1 MPSPKELAK
10 ALAYRGEIRNTP
22 QNSFLGGVANFL
34 APVSEFAD
42 QYKISDRIPFLG
54 GMSAADLTGLKG
66 TESLVR
72 DMSYGKFPISGASLQ
87 TAKVDPRVLD
97 LAGVSGAMIP
107 VGKALGK
114 AALREGARQIETGTG
129 VLGRNVIDPRQQIIT
144 YHGSPHTFPPTA
156 NNPLGEFDSAK
167 MGTGEGAQVYG
178 EGHYTAEARKGA
190 ESYQNAGIGGID
202 WENAKYGNKKI
213 QTLYDNAAKAQD
225 RAHRLKDQGA
235 IGKANAELA
244 YWESMMTG
252 THPNIV
258 KQNALDPESGWDEL
272 ANFAKKI
279 DDSKFKNINYP
290 ETSLYKV
297 DIPDEHVAKMLDYDK
312 PINEQSP
319 YILEALGRAG
329 INNESSALAGPMAR
343 GQERHLAKHGI
354 TGIRYLDAA
363 SRDAGKGTSNFVVFD
378 PKHMNIL
385 ERNGVGGAMMHRP
398 TGLLGHPKLNVLPN
412 ERVALVEGNSNLRVE
427 HKPDGTFTISH
438 SPAWGETSKPFTLN
452 GDSVDDLISTA
463 ESRLKRSEVAMTAAA
478 KSKHSKTVGGM
489 LEMKHGDNFEYA
501 KSARSDSQYITHT
514 PTGAKIRIS
523 DHKLPDVYESPNFE
537 VSGALSKKEQAQ
549 SISKFLDDYATQ
561 RAKDD
566 ASIDVGGAMMQR
578 PKTEFE
584 ILHDTAQRNA
594 ALPVEQG
601 GLGLPANNTYIDR
614 ANAPGM
620 FPTDAYHATNV
631 EFDSFDPSKTKFVN
645 GVFTSTDPSGA
656 SAYVEAKNAGL
667 PTKHEG
673 GFVMPLR
680 INNEKSVTP
689 EYFNLNNIRSGLAE
703 GNNVVGGDVV
713 VIPDAKNIRSR
724 FAAFDPM
731 RRHEADILAGVGVG
745 GMLDPQAIAEA
756 LRQQDRK

>member
-1 MPSPKELAK
+1 MPSPKQLAK
-10 ALAYRGEIRNTP
+10 ALAYQGEIRNTSR
-22 QNSFLGGVANFL
+22 NRLLGGVADVL
-34 APVSEFAD
+34 SPVSEFAD

-66 TESLVR
+66 AQSLVN
-72 DMSYGKFPISGASLQ
+72 DMSYGKSPISGASLQ
-87 TAKVDPRVLD
+87 TTKVDPRVID

-107 VGKALGK
+107 IGKALGK

-129 VLGRNVIDPRQQIIT
+129 IGRAVVDPRSPIT
-144 YHGSPHTFPPTA
+144 TWHGSPHTFPPTA

-319 YILEALGRAG
+319 YVLEALGRAG

-343 GQERHLAKHGI
+343 GQESHLAKHGI

-385 ERNGVGGAMMHRP
+385 ERNG
-398 TGLLGHPKLNVLPN
+398 
-412 ERVALVEGNSNLRVE
+412 
-427 HKPDGTFTISH
+427 
-438 SPAWGETSKPFTLN
+438 
-452 GDSVDDLISTA
+452 
-463 ESRLKRSEVAMTAAA
+463 
-478 KSKHSKTVGGM
+478 
-489 LEMKHGDNFEYA
+489 
-501 KSARSDSQYITHT
+501 
-514 PTGAKIRIS
+514 
-523 DHKLPDVYESPNFE
+523 
-537 VSGALSKKEQAQ
+537 
-549 SISKFLDDYATQ
+549 
-561 RAKDD
+561 
-566 ASIDVGGAMMQR
+566 VGGAMMQR

-620 FPTDAYHATNV
+620 YPTDVYHFTNSRFS
-631 EFDSFDPSKTKFVN
+631 EFDPKSIGSA
-645 GVFTSTDPSGA
+645 TDEGWLGSGFYTTTDKKLGDNWNKQV
-656 SAYVEAKNAGL
+656 S
-667 PTKHEG
+667 
-673 GFVMPLR
+673 MPLR
-680 INNEKSVTP
+680 VADQNNLEVPYTNLGQDKRSNVSSALGEMGNMTPIEVNDALDRLGKTGITMDYSPSGYLHKEIMSVAP
-689 EYFNLNNIRSGLAE
+689 NQL
-703 GNNVVGGDVV
+703 
-713 VIPDAKNIRSR
+713 RSR
-724 FAAFDPM
+724 YAAFDPM

>member
-1 MPSPKELAK
+1 MPSPKQLAK

-42 QYKISDRIPFLG
+42 RDKLPGSIPLLG
-54 GMSAADLTGLKG
+54 GISAADVTGVKG
-66 TESLVR
+66 AESLVR
-72 DMSYGKFPISGASLQ
+72 DMSYGKSPVRGATLN
-87 TAKVDPRVLD
+87 TVKVDPRLLD
-97 LAGVSGAMIP
+97 VAAVSGAMIP

-114 AALREGARQIETGTG
+114 AALREGAKQIHTGTG
-129 VLGRNVIDPRQQIIT
+129 VLGRNVM
-144 YHGSPHTFPPTA
+144 
-156 NNPLGEFDSAK
+156 NPK
-167 MGTGEGAQVYG
+167 MSVVPEGA
-178 EGHYTAEARKGA
+178 
-190 ESYQNAGIGGID
+190 
-202 WENAKYGNKKI
+202 
-213 QTLYDNAAKAQD
+213 
-225 RAHRLKDQGA
+225 
-235 IGKANAELA
+235 
-244 YWESMMTG
+244 SM
-252 THPNIV
+252 P
-258 KQNALDPESGWDEL
+258 Q
-272 ANFAKKI
+272 
-279 DDSKFKNINYP
+279 
-290 ETSLYKV
+290 
-297 DIPDEHVAKMLDYDK
+297 
-312 PINEQSP
+312 Q
-319 YILEALGRAG
+319 
-329 INNESSALAGPMAR
+329 
-343 GQERHLAKHGI
+343 
-354 TGIRYLDAA
+354 
-363 SRDAGKGTSNFVVFD
+363 
-378 PKHMNIL
+378 
-385 ERNGVGGAMMHRP
+385 P

-438 SPAWGETSKPFTLN
+438 SPAWGETGKPFTLN

-463 ESRLKRSEVAMTAAA
+463 ESRLQRSEAAMTAAA

-523 DHKLPDVYESPNFE
+523 DHKLPDVYESPDFE

-549 SISKFLDDYATQ
+549 SISKFLDDYVTQ

-601 GLGLPANNTYIDR
+601 GLGLPEGNAAMDR
-614 ANAPGM
+614 AGAMG
-620 FPTDAYHATNV
+620 FDTDTPYYHGTNYD
-631 EFDSFDPSKTKFVN
+631 FDKFNTAGKKKTA
-645 GVFTSTDPSGA
+645 GSGA
-656 SAYVEAKNAGL
+656 FLTNNPVVAETYV
-667 PTKHEG
+667 G
-673 GFVMPLR
+673 GVGSGGNIMPLLAR
-680 INNEKSVTP
+680 KENLLEVNAKGRNWNDINTNDLAHKRKKLSNIFPDDISPNDFTTTDQIAALAP
-689 EYFNLNNIRSGLAE
+689 YADFSGALIKNIRDSGPSSHVFRSKEYLQDKYGIPNTGSDTYWNDVTGDQFAE
-703 GNNVVGGDVV
+703 ARNATDKLYSNQRGDVLSLQN
-713 VIPDAKNIRSR
+713 PQDIRSR

>member
-10 ALAYRGEIRNTP
+10 ALAYQGEIRNTSR
-22 QNSFLGGVANFL
+22 NRLLGGVADLL

-42 QYKISDRIPFLG
+42 RDKLPESIPLLG
-54 GMSAADLTGLKG
+54 GMSFADLSGLKG
-66 TESLVR
+66 AQSLVN
-72 DMSYGKFPISGASLQ
+72 DMSYGTPPIRGASLQ

-129 VLGRNVIDPRQQIIT
+129 IGRAVVDPRSPIT
-144 YHGSPHTFPPTA
+144 TWHGSPHTFPPTA

-178 EGHYTAEARKGA
+178 KGHYTAEARKGA

-343 GQERHLAKHGI
+343 GQESHLAKHGI

-385 ERNGVGGAMMHRP
+385 ERNG
-398 TGLLGHPKLNVLPN
+398 
-412 ERVALVEGNSNLRVE
+412 
-427 HKPDGTFTISH
+427 
-438 SPAWGETSKPFTLN
+438 
-452 GDSVDDLISTA
+452 
-463 ESRLKRSEVAMTAAA
+463 
-478 KSKHSKTVGGM
+478 
-489 LEMKHGDNFEYA
+489 
-501 KSARSDSQYITHT
+501 
-514 PTGAKIRIS
+514 
-523 DHKLPDVYESPNFE
+523 
-537 VSGALSKKEQAQ
+537 
-549 SISKFLDDYATQ
+549 
-561 RAKDD
+561 
-566 ASIDVGGAMMQR
+566 VGGAMMQR

-620 FPTDAYHATNV
+620 FPEDAVHFSRAGGDYTTLDSGKYAIAPFDAVGTHVGTPQAAMERFQNTVGYKVNDPNYINDELKGTSYPVRISNSNPLMNQNGMPFGEEDLNTLLRQAGGHNSPDISGGDRELNAKLRKKLFEDQGYTNI
-631 EFDSFDPSKTKFVN
+631 P
-645 GVFTSTDPSGA
+645 
-656 SAYVEAKNAGL
+656 
-667 PTKHEG
+667 
-673 GFVMPLR
+673 
-680 INNEKSVTP
+680 
-689 EYFNLNNIRSGLAE
+689 YFNEVE
-703 GNNVVGGDVV
+703 GRGSVSQIV
-713 VIPDAKNIRSR
+713 PPSNIRSR

-731 RRHEADILAGVGVG
+731 RRHEADLLAGVGVG